1 MEKIKQNAFVKKVG
15 FNRIIL
21 VLVMLVMYLS
31 FGLLTGGKFFGMSR
45 IMDTMNYV
53 YFLGFLSLGVTFVIA
68 TGGMDFSIGPVMFCC
83 ALVSG
88 YSFLT
93 HGIPMAAALILS
105 VVIGLL
111 FGVFNGYLVAYW
123 KIPPFIVS
131 MASMNI
137 AKGIAAV
144 FTKTQSV
151 SWPQSSDANGWYR
164 NFVKAGNVPTGLII
178 FLAAAI
184 VCGVVLNKTKAGRY
198 ILCLGS
204 NKEAVRLSGV
214 DVKKWEMLAYVIC
227 GILVGIAAIFYVGA
241 YTTVQPGYGDQY
253 NNEAIAGCVMGGTS
267 MAGGL
272 ASIGGTVIGVLIIS
286 LLQQGILALG
296 FSKDYQFIITGIIVI
311 AAVYADVSARRRK
324 N

>member
-53 YFLGFLSLGVTFVIA
+53 NFLGFLSLGVTFVIA
-68 TGGMDFSIGPVMFCC
+68 TGGIDFSIGPVMFCC

-111 FGVFNGYLVAYW
+111 FGIFNGYLVAYW

-184 VCGVVLNKTKAGRY
+184 ICGVVLNKTKAGRY

-214 DVKKWEMLAYVIC
+214 DVKKWEMLAHVIC